1 MFRDTGGSAFPE
13 LVKPGIKGLMPG
25 IEFQTVW
32 GLVGTNLGSGPV
44 SGDLVSK
51 TGAVDLIGQVLL
63 EGDADLG
70 VVVVGSVA
78 IVSDHGTGVNV
89 LLNGSAE
96 RIGDRNGDVA
106 ESGNQRAGVY
116 QEVLTVFLKNE
127 PVEELLGSSLLLLG
141 DRVVDEEV
149 LGAAADELL
158 IVTIKVR
165 REQASCPCSRQDQS
179 P

>member
-1 MFRDTGGSAFPE
+1 MSLVIADFGGS
-13 LVKPGIKGLMPG
+13 
-25 IEFQTVW
+25 
-32 GLVGTNLGSGPV
+32 PV
-44 SGDLVSK
+44 SGNFVSK

-116 QEVLTVFLKNE
+116 QEVLT
-127 PVEELLGSSLLLLG
+127 LLCCIL
-141 DRVVDEEV
+141 
-149 LGAAADELL
+149 
-158 IVTIKVR
+158 
-165 REQASCPCSRQDQS
+165 
-179 P
+179 